1 MSLTVNSSLESA
13 RRKFFM
19 KSTVNHVEK
28 VGIKHSW
35 AQVAEMSLK
44 AMCWLKS
51 ARRKLFMNSTYI
63 RCRK

>member
-1 MSLTVNSSLESA
+1 MSLNGISSHESA
-13 RRKFFM
+13 KKIFHEID
-19 KSTVNHVEK
+19 VNHVEK

-44 AMCWLKS
+44 ALCWLKS